1 MEKLYLSKRENFE
14 VFKNTRK
21 KDPQKFKIDA
31 KKCHLM
37 GFCSSFIPLL

>member
-31 KKCHLM
+31 KNV
-37 GFCSSFIPLL
+37 I

>member
-1 MEKLYLSKRENFE
+1 MEKLYLSKRENIE

-31 KKCHLM
+31 EKCHLKV
-37 GFCSSFIPLL
+37 FL